1 MCTLTGT
8 SIKPKSHGNLCFWEQ
23 GVGGW
28 LGMLPGSRWCF
39 LENEM
44 CSDWPSCLP
53 KRGWGAASARHG
65 QLSACT
71 PVTARPLSTAQA
83 SPAGSWAAG
92 CPLTTFRWGKNLS
105 FFCICVVTL
114 SRKLLR
120 LISLDLPSEVL
131 LQSVTFS
138 KFGKEIESALFQG
151 GSYEFRTV
159 IYINVRQLNLFKIYN
174 IVAICMNVIYKI

>member
-1 MCTLTGT
+1 MLRLTKLPAQEGLGC
-8 SIKPKSHGNLCFWEQ
+8 SLSKAWAALCMHPSHGQALKYSSGQPCRELGCRVPSHNLQMGEKS
-23 GVGGW
+23 
-28 LGMLPGSRWCF
+28 L
-39 LENEM
+39 
-44 CSDWPSCLP
+44 
-53 KRGWGAASARHG
+53 
-65 QLSACT
+65 
-71 PVTARPLSTAQA
+71 
-83 SPAGSWAAG
+83 
-92 CPLTTFRWGKNLS
+92 

-114 SRKLLR
+114 ARKLLR